1 MPDESER
8 SLLFGL
14 LALREKLIDRETLND
29 ALRTWAAERTRGLDQ
44 ILNESGVLTP
54 EQSEVIQKKVVQQFG
69 RFQVITG
76 NASTFEAPGEAP
88 RPLTLTEFG
97 EEPATRENGEVTVA
111 ESPRKDAPSEATVV
125 FVDEATAKTW
135 TSVGTSSEMRY
146 EILRLLA
153 KGGLGE
159 VHVARD
165 KELNRDVALKMIQE
179 RCGHDESSRA
189 RFLFE
194 AGITSALEHPGIVP
208 VHGHGL
214 LPDGRPYYTMRLIDG
229 EPFKDAI
236 QKFHESIRS
245 DPNPQTRSLGLRQLL
260 RRFLDVC
267 NVIDYAH
274 SRNVLHR
281 DLKPSNIMLGP
292 YGETLVVDWGLAKTM
307 EPGRPDTT
315 AASAALVGSSS
326 DAAPNLS
333 AVLRMQ
339 SHDHPTIPGT
349 ALGTPHFMS
358 PEQSV
363 SQSDQTGRSTDIYGL
378 GATLYYVL
386 TCMPPCDGTDIS
398 TILKKVRAGEITP
411 PRQVRAWV
419 PEALDAICMKAIAL
433 RPADRY
439 DSARALAVDIEH
451 WLADEPVS
459 IHLDPFSIRLTRWG
473 RRHRMFAV
481 AFGMLL
487 LSAVIGLTLG
497 TVLLSQANRLTEA
510 HRILAVN
517 AARTLE
523 WQGYVNRVNL
533 AQRECMENNIAQAEK
548 LLELCPVAS
557 RGWEWSY
564 VARLCHQERYTFRNH
579 TECVNA
585 VAFSP
590 DGKRLVSGSGKPFN
604 LPRGNQPAELLIW
617 EAETGQVVRR
627 LEGLKGA
634 VHSVAYSHDGKWI
647 ASGSGSYQEK
657 ASMGEGWLTV
667 WNAETGAVVFSHRE
681 SIINALS
688 VAFSPDDR
696 LVAAGF
702 GEYSGNDNHG
712 RVMIFEIRGGKIV
725 FNEERRGGGVHA
737 LDFHPDGRRIAVAG
751 KGVVELW
758 DIVKNENLYDLALED
773 HESWVYSLAFSRDGR
788 KLAAGCGDRS
798 IRIWDLSTRT
808 ELKRIEAHM
817 GMVLAVAFSPDGTKL
832 ASSGDDSALKLWDLA
847 TGWELTTLHGH
858 TSLTSGLPG
867 IAFSPDGA
875 RLASAAGDRT
885 VKLWDV
891 TTDRQV
897 TFHDQKGWITSLLCM
912 PDQTTVVSGS
922 ADHSIAQWEAATGRL
937 LRKLK
942 GHDDWVLCLA
952 VSPDGTLLA
961 SGGADPTIRLWNRST
976 GAPLPPLKGH
986 NVFIRGLA
994 FSPDGKTLVSA
1005 GSNEINPPLGEVFL
1019 WDVERGERQRILIK
1033 ENVLVN
1039 GVAFSADGQ
1048 SLALVIKGREG
1059 PKAVPSKVIVYD
1071 WPTLRERFTLVDP
1084 SGFKADEAVKT
1095 GGTILTFSPVGQ
1107 RLATDGPGGT
1117 VRIYDISDGHLE
1129 RTIQAH
1135 NDEVASLAF
1144 SPDGKRLAS
1153 SGYDKL
1159 IRIWDLVTGDE
1170 VLSLRGHEGGV
1181 VSLAFS
1187 PDGYRLFSGG
1197 IEGTAKVWDARPL
1210 MQPVNP

>member
-8 SLLFGL
+8 NLLFGL
-14 LALREKLIDRETLND
+14 LALREKLIDRETLNA
-29 ALRTWAAERTRGLDQ
+29 ALRTWAAERNRGLDQ
-44 ILNESGVLTP
+44 ILRENGVLTP
-54 EQSEVIQKKVVQQFG
+54 EQSEVIQKKVVQQFE
-69 RFQVITG
+69 RFQVIMG
-76 NASTFEAPGEAP
+76 NASTLEVPGEAP
-88 RPLTLTEFG
+88 KPLTLTEFG
-97 EEPATRENGEVTVA
+97 DERVTREKGEVTVA
-111 ESPRKDAPSEATVV
+111 ESPRQDDPSEATVF
-125 FVDEATAKTW
+125 FVGDATAKACA
-135 TSVGTSSEMRY
+135 SAPSSSEMRY

-159 VHVARD
+159 VYVARD
-165 KELNRDVALKMIQE
+165 KELNRDVALKLIQE

-236 QKFHESIRS
+236 QRFHESIGSNPHSHARS
-245 DPNPQTRSLGLRQLL
+245 RGLRPLL
-260 RRFLDVC
+260 NRFLDVC
-267 NVIDYAH
+267 NVIAYAH
-274 SRNVLHR
+274 SRSVLHR

-292 YGETLVVDWGLAKTM
+292 YGDTLVVDWGLAKTI
-307 EPGRPDTT
+307 EPGRQDT
-315 AASAALVGSSS
+315 ASESAAAVGSSS
-326 DAAPNLS
+326 EAAPSLS
-333 AVLRMQ
+333 GAFQMQ
-339 SHDHPTIPGT
+339 SHDHPTMPGT

-363 SQSDQTGRSTDIYGL
+363 GQSDQTGLSTDIYGL

-386 TCMPPCDGTDIS
+386 TCVPPCDGPDIS
-398 TILKKVRAGEITP
+398 TILKKVRAGEIIP

-459 IHLDPFSIRLTRWG
+459 IHFDPVSIRLTRWG
-473 RRHRMFAV
+473 RRHRMLAV

-487 LSAVIGLTLG
+487 LSAVVGLTLG
-497 TVLLSQANRLTEA
+497 TVLLSQANRRTEA
-510 HRILAVN
+510 QRNRAVDV
-517 AARTLE
+517 ARTLE

-564 VARLCHQERYTFRNH
+564 VARLCHQEKFTFLGNQ
-579 TECVNA
+579 ECVNA

-604 LPRGNQPAELLIW
+604 FPRGNEPAELLIW
-617 EAETGQVVRR
+617 EAKTGRVVRR

-647 ASGSGSYQEK
+647 ASGSGFYQDK
-657 ASMGEGWLTV
+657 ASTGEGWLTV

-681 SIINALS
+681 GVTNALS

-696 LVAAGF
+696 LVASGF
-702 GEYSGNDNHG
+702 GEYSSNDNPG
-712 RVMIFEIRGGKIV
+712 RVMIFETLGGKVV
-725 FNEERRGGGVHA
+725 FNEKQQNGAVHA
-737 LDFHPDGRRIAVAG
+737 LAFHPDGRMIAVAG

-758 DIVKNENLYDLALED
+758 DVVKNEKFYDFALEAR
-773 HESWVYSLAFSRDGR
+773 ESWVYSLAFDHEGR
-788 KLAAGCGDRS
+788 KLAGGCADRS

-808 ELKRIEAHM
+808 ELKRIEAHA
-817 GMVLAVAFSPDGTKL
+817 GIVQAVTFSPDGTKL
-832 ASSGDDSALKLWDLA
+832 ASSGDDTALKLWDVA
-847 TGWELTTLHGH
+847 TGWELTTLRGH
-858 TSLTSGLPG
+858 TSLTSGVPAV
-867 IAFSPDGA
+867 AFSPDGS

-912 PDQTTVVSGS
+912 PDQTTVVSGA
-922 ADHSIAQWEAATGRL
+922 ADHTIAQWEAATGRL

-952 VSPDGTLLA
+952 VSPDGKLLA
-961 SGGADPTIRLWNRST
+961 SGGADPTIRLWNPST
-976 GAPLPPLKGH
+976 GASLPPLKGH
-986 NVFIRGLA
+986 DVFVRGLA
-994 FSPDGKTLVSA
+994 FSADGKTLVSA
-1005 GSNEINPPLGEVFL
+1005 GNNGKNPLLGEVFL
-1019 WDVERGERQRILIK
+1019 WDVERGERKRILIN
-1033 ENVLVN
+1033 ESVLVN
-1039 GVAFSADGQ
+1039 NVAFSPDGQ
-1048 SLALVIKGREG
+1048 SLAIIIKGRDG
-1059 PKAVPSKVIVYD
+1059 PNAVPSKVILYD

-1084 SGFKADEAVKT
+1084 SGFKPNET
-1095 GGTILTFSPVGQ
+1095 GSSGGLLLAFSPVGQ
-1107 RLATDGPGGT
+1107 RLAVDGPGGT
-1117 VRIYDISDGHLE
+1117 VRIYDAIDGRLE

-1135 NDEVASLAF
+1135 NTEVASLAF

-1153 SGYDKL
+1153 SSYDKL
-1159 IRIWDLVTGDE
+1159 IRLWDLSTGDE

-1187 PDGYRLFSGG
+1187 RDGYRLFSGG

-1210 MQPVNP
+1210 MQPINP